1 MDTGGYIKRISLL
14 TLVVVIVAIVVSLT
28 WWRWPRQVAKFVS
41 PLIEVQEKPL
51 AKYSFDR
58 LRQGD
63 YRGGNIVVNGDKF
76 FLTYAGKRVSGQ
88 INIPQGEGPFP
99 VVVMLRGYVDKEVYE
114 TGVGTRK
121 VAAVL
126 AQNGFMTLAPD
137 WLGYGASDPE
147 SNDILEARFEKI
159 VTAMY
164 LIKAIDYLPNANS
177 HKLALWG
184 HSNGGQIALTVLAIS
199 GRSIPTVLWA
209 PVSKPFPYSILY
221 YSDDLDDRGKMIRK
235 AVADFERDY
244 NADDFSVTNYYHY
257 IKEPLQIHQ
266 GTADEAVPKTWS
278 DQLVE
283 DLKRVMTDITYYVYT
298 GADHNMNPAWN
309 TVVARDVAFF
319 IDSLN
324 RF

>member
-1 MDTGGYIKRISLL
+1 MMRWRWVF
-14 TLVVVIVAIVVSLT
+14 LVVLALMGVAAGVM
-28 WWRWPRQVAKFVS
+28 WWRWPKQVAQFVS
-41 PLIEVQEKPL
+41 PLAQVQERPL
-51 AKYSFDR
+51 AKYSFER
-58 LRQGD
+58 LKQKDYQGGEITVD
-63 YRGGNIVVNGDKF
+63 GDKF

-88 INIPQGEGPFP
+88 INVPAGKGPFP

-121 VAAVL
+121 VAKIL
-126 AQNGFMTLAPD
+126 AENGFLTLAPD
-137 WLGYGASDPE
+137 FLGYGESDPE
-147 SNDILEARFEKI
+147 SNDILEARFEKV

-164 LIKAIDYLPNANS
+164 LVNSICQVPRANC
-177 HKLALWG
+177 HKLFLWG

-199 GRSIPTVLWA
+199 GRSIPTALWA

-266 GTADEAVPKTWS
+266 GTADEAVPKAWS
-278 DQLVE
+278 DQLAE
-283 DLKRVMTDITYYVYT
+283 DLKQTLTDVTYHSYT
-298 GADHNMNPAWN
+298 GADHNMNPVWN

-319 IDSLN
+319 TDNL
-324 RF
+324 

>member
-1 MDTGGYIKRISLL
+1 MMRWRWVF
-14 TLVVVIVAIVVSLT
+14 LVVLALMGVAAGVM
-28 WWRWPRQVAKFVS
+28 WWRWPKQVAQFVS
-41 PLIEVQEKPL
+41 PLAQVQERPL
-51 AKYSFDR
+51 AKYSFER
-58 LRQGD
+58 LKQKDYQGGEITVD
-63 YRGGNIVVNGDKF
+63 GDKF

-88 INIPQGEGPFP
+88 INVPAGKGPFP

-121 VAAVL
+121 VAKIL
-126 AQNGFMTLAPD
+126 AENGFLTLAPD
-137 WLGYGASDPE
+137 FLGYGESDPE
-147 SNDILEARFEKI
+147 SNDILEARFEKV

-164 LIKAIDYLPNANS
+164 LVNSICQVPRANC
-177 HKLALWG
+177 HKLFLWG

-199 GRSIPTVLWA
+199 ERSIPTALWA

-244 NADDFSVTNYYHY
+244 NADDYSVTNYYHY

>member
-1 MDTGGYIKRISLL
+1 MRWRWVF
-14 TLVVVIVAIVVSLT
+14 LVVLALMGVAAGVM
-28 WWRWPRQVAKFVS
+28 WWRWPKQVAQFVS
-41 PLIEVQEKPL
+41 PLAQVQERPL
-51 AKYSFDR
+51 AKYSFER
-58 LRQGD
+58 LKQKDYQGGEITVD
-63 YRGGNIVVNGDKF
+63 GDKF

-88 INIPQGEGPFP
+88 INVPAGKGPFP

-121 VAAVL
+121 VAKIL
-126 AQNGFMTLAPD
+126 AENGFLTLAPD
-137 WLGYGASDPE
+137 FLGYGESDPE
-147 SNDILEARFEKI
+147 SNDILEARFEKV

-164 LIKAIDYLPNANS
+164 LVNSICQVPRANC
-177 HKLALWG
+177 HKLFLWG

-266 GTADEAVPKTWS
+266 GTADEAVPKAWS
-278 DQLVE
+278 DQLAE
-283 DLKRVMTDITYYVYT
+283 DLKQTLTDVTYHSYT
-298 GADHNMNPAWN
+298 GADHNMNPVWN

-319 IDSLN
+319 TDNL
-324 RF
+324 

>member
-1 MDTGGYIKRISLL
+1 MMRWRWVF
-14 TLVVVIVAIVVSLT
+14 LVVLALMGVAAGVM
-28 WWRWPRQVAKFVS
+28 WWRWPKQVAQFVS
-41 PLIEVQEKPL
+41 PLAQVQERPL
-51 AKYSFDR
+51 AKYSFER
-58 LRQGD
+58 LKQKDYQGGEITVD
-63 YRGGNIVVNGDKF
+63 GDKF

-88 INIPQGEGPFP
+88 INVPKGKGPFP
-99 VVVMLRGYVDKEVYE
+99 VVVMLRGYVDKEIYE
-114 TGVGTRK
+114 TGIGTRK

-126 AQNGFMTLAPD
+126 VDNGFITLAPD
-137 WLGYGASDPE
+137 FLGYGESDPE
-147 SNDILEARFEKI
+147 SNDILEARFEKV

-164 LIKAIDYLPNANS
+164 LVNSICQVPRANC
-177 HKLALWG
+177 HKLFLWG

-199 GRSIPTVLWA
+199 ERSIPTALWA

-244 NADDFSVTNYYHY
+244 NADDYSVTNYYHY

-309 TVVARDVAFF
+309 TVVALDVSFF
-319 IDSLN
+319 TYNL
-324 RF
+324 

>member
-1 MDTGGYIKRISLL
+1 MMRWRWVF
-14 TLVVVIVAIVVSLT
+14 LVVLALMGVAAGVM
-28 WWRWPRQVAKFVS
+28 WWRWPKQVAQFVS
-41 PLIEVQEKPL
+41 PLAQVQERPL
-51 AKYSFDR
+51 AKYSFER
-58 LRQGD
+58 LKQKDYQGGEITVD
-63 YRGGNIVVNGDKF
+63 GDKF

-88 INIPQGEGPFP
+88 INVPAGKGPFP

-121 VAAVL
+121 VAKIL
-126 AQNGFMTLAPD
+126 AENGFLTLAPD
-137 WLGYGASDPE
+137 FLGYGESDPE
-147 SNDILEARFEKI
+147 SNDILEARFEKV

-164 LIKAIDYLPNANS
+164 LVNSICQVPRANC
-177 HKLALWG
+177 HKLFLWG

-266 GTADEAVPKTWS
+266 GTADEAVPKAWS
-278 DQLVE
+278 DQLAE
-283 DLKRVMTDITYYVYT
+283 DLKQTLTDVTYHSYT
-298 GADHNMNPAWN
+298 GADHNMNPVWN

-319 IDSLN
+319 TDNL
-324 RF
+324 

>member
-1 MDTGGYIKRISLL
+1 MRLSK
-14 TLVVVIVAIVVSLT
+14 VVIVGSVVSLLVISGLV
-28 WWRWPRQVAKFVS
+28 WWRWPRETGEFIT
-41 PLIEVQEKPL
+41 PLLSLEKPL
-51 AKYSFDR
+51 EKYSFER
-58 LRQGD
+58 LRQKD
-63 YRGGNIVVNGDKF
+63 YSQGQISVEGDKF
-76 FLTYAGKRVSGQ
+76 FLSYEGKRVSGQ
-88 INIPQGEGPFP
+88 INVPKGKGPFP
-99 VVVMLRGYVDKEVYE
+99 VVVMLRGYVDKEIYE
-114 TGVGTRK
+114 TGIGTRK

-126 AQNGFMTLAPD
+126 ADNGFITLAPD
-137 WLGYGASDPE
+137 FLGYGESDPE
-147 SNDILEARFEKI
+147 SNDILEARFEKV

-164 LIKAIDYLPNANS
+164 LLNATDYVPNANS
-177 HKLALWG
+177 HELFLWG

-235 AVADFERDY
+235 AVANFERDY

-266 GTADEAVPKTWS
+266 GTADDAVPKAWS

-283 DLKRVMTDITYYVYT
+283 DLKQVMTDITYHVYT

-309 TVVARDVAFF
+309 TVVARNVAWVKKY
-319 IDSLN
+319 LK
-324 RF
+324 

>member
-1 MDTGGYIKRISLL
+1 MMRWRWVF
-14 TLVVVIVAIVVSLT
+14 LVVLALMGVAAGVM
-28 WWRWPRQVAKFVS
+28 WWRWPKQVAQFVS
-41 PLIEVQEKPL
+41 PLAQVQERPL
-51 AKYSFDR
+51 AKYSFER
-58 LRQGD
+58 LKQKDYQGGEITVD
-63 YRGGNIVVNGDKF
+63 GDKF

-88 INIPQGEGPFP
+88 INVPAGKGPFP

-121 VAAVL
+121 VAKIL
-126 AQNGFMTLAPD
+126 AENGFLTLAPD
-137 WLGYGASDPE
+137 FLGYGESDPE
-147 SNDILEARFEKI
+147 SNDILEARFEKV

-164 LIKAIDYLPNANS
+164 LVNSICQVPRANC
-177 HKLALWG
+177 HKLFLWG

-244 NADDFSVTNYYHY
+244 NADDYSVTNYYHY